1 MSRRCRGGTTWAAG
15 FVLALGLQTPAAWA
29 QSDEDRAGAR
39 TMATEGAKAF
49 SEQRWSD
56 AIDLFNR
63 AESLLHAPPHLLF
76 IARARVKLGQ
86 LVLAREAY
94 TKIIRENLGPKS
106 PAPFLDAQA
115 AAKVELPAIEPRI
128 ATLTVV
134 VNGSEGKPATVVI
147 DGQPLPPAFVGAPKP
162 MDPGEH
168 RIQATA
174 EGMAS
179 ELTTVTLREGARQNV
194 TLNLVTKKGA
204 TPIAAATPPAS
215 APVGPPSP
223 TPSSPSSSPDTAAKA
238 DTSLDLG
245 TTGKSNGLRYA
256 SYAAL
261 GVGAVGLG
269 LGTMFALQS
278 ASKRKD
284 ADNYCPDPD
293 RCPVALRDTVD
304 GLDDEARK
312 AQTMSIVGFAVGG
325 VGVAAGV
332 TMLVLSGKKSEP
344 ATTATV
350 RPWIG
355 PASLGLGGTF

>member
-1 MSRRCRGGTTWAAG
+1 MNRRRKGRAILAAG
-15 FVLALGLQTPAAWA
+15 FVFALGLHGTPVARA

-49 SEQRWSD
+49 SEQRWAD

-94 TKIIRENLGPKS
+94 TKIIRENLGPKA

-115 AAKVELPAIEPRI
+115 AAKAELPAIEPRI
-128 ATLTVV
+128 ATLTVT
-134 VNGSEGKPATVVI
+134 VNGSEGKPATVII
-147 DGQPLPPAFVGAPKP
+147 DGQTLPPAFVGAPKP

-179 ELTTVTLREGARQNV
+179 DLTTVTLREGARQNV
-194 TLNLVTKKGA
+194 TLNLVAKKGA
-204 TPIAAATPPAS
+204 TPIAAA
-215 APVGPPSP
+215 P
-223 TPSSPSSSPDTAAKA
+223 TPAPAVSPSSSSPSSPPSNPDTAAKA
-238 DTSLDLG
+238 DASLDLG

-278 ASKRKD
+278 AGKRKD
-284 ADNYCPDPD
+284 ADGYCPDPD
-293 RCPVALRDTVD
+293 RCPVALRDTVN

-312 AQTMSIVGFAVGG
+312 AQVMSAIGFAVGG

-355 PASLGLGGTF
+355 PLSGGVSGSF